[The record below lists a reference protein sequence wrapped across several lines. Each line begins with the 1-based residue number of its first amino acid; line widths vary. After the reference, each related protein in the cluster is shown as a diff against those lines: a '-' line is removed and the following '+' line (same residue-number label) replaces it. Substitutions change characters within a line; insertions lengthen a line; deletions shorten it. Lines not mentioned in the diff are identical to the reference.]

1 MSNQKKTFQVGDR
14 VTLRADLTSRQ
25 AQELD
30 DTRCGWRDEMKS
42 FQGVPGTVTDV
53 TERGNC
59 RINFDAGSIRLWFC
73 PAWLEPA
80 GEKDGQEVPVSD
92 LEKIHQIACSKWKTK
107 IEAMVPSAF
116 TKTVYVSGEMIR
128 TMIRAS
134 DDRQRP
140 VVQEIFQEYLKS
152 KAELRQ
158 YFDFGEEHTMNLN
171 ADQPMYICYGMAS
184 STEMQYKEI
193 GFSSLMVPILVDR
206 DTGEETVLV
215 SSRHYLKFQL
225 PQY

>member
-59 RINFDAGSIRLWFC
+59 RINFDTGSIRLWFC

-80 GEKDGQEVPVSD
+80 GEKDGQEVPVSH

-107 IEAMVPSAF
+107 IEAMVPSPFA
-116 TKTVYVSGEMIR
+116 KTVFVTGEMIR
-128 TMIRAS
+128 TMVKAS
-134 DDRQRP
+134 DESQRP
-140 VVQEIFQEYLKS
+140 VVQEVFQEYLNKTS
-152 KAELRQ
+152 NQRK
-158 YFDFGEEHTMNLN
+158 YFNFGEEHTMNL
-171 ADQPMYICYGMAS
+171 DLDDRPMFIHYGVAT
-184 STEMQYKEI
+184 STQTQYQEI
-193 GFSSLMVPILVDR
+193 GFSSLMVPILIDR
-206 DTGEETVLV
+206 DTGEETVLD
-215 SSRHYLKFQL
+215 SDRHFLKFQL
-225 PQY
+225 PQ